1 MPGSIVSSLRKVGVS
16 DPVMLLDEVDKL
28 GSGNGLHG
36 DPMAAM
42 LEVLDPEQN
51 DKFTDHYVN
60 CPVDLSR
67 VLFVA
72 TANSLETIAPPL
84 LDRTEVIEISGYTHD
99 EKVAIARQYLVP
111 KQRRAA
117 GLATE
122 LLEVPDETLLKV
134 ASTYTREA
142 GVRTLE
148 RQVAAIAR
156 GKAVQYAEMVKPHL
170 QQSMQRNHGQGQEK
184 LGADQQQPHQGALTT
199 VPEGY
204 DPLVRPSDLE
214 DLLGLQTFEPEL
226 AEVGEERPA
235 GVATGLAYQG
245 SGNGGILHIETALM
259 PASGSGGALH
269 LTGSLGDVIKESAE
283 LAFAWVKAHAYELGI
298 LPKRSAAFFPGQD
311 VHLHMPAGAVPKDG
325 PSAGVAFVTC
335 LVSLLSQVPTD
346 PRLAMTGEI
355 TLRGKVTPVGGIKE
369 KLLGAHR
376 AGVRKVILP
385 ARNRREVEADLP
397 ASVKA
402 ELDVVYAHHI
412 WDVLE
417 VALGLPR
424 LEYQQRREPLARL

>member
-51 DKFTDHYVN
+51 NKFTDHYVN

-72 TANSLETIAPPL
+72 TANSLDTIAPPL

-99 EKVAIARQYLVP
+99 EKVAIAKQYLVP

-117 GLATE
+117 GLAGP
-122 LLEVPDETLLKV
+122 LLQVPEETLLKV
-134 ASTYTREA
+134 ASSYTREA

-156 GKAVQYAEMVKPHL
+156 GKAVQYAEAVKPEVEA
-170 QQSMQRNHGQGQEK
+170 G
-184 LGADQQQPHQGALTT
+184 GARAQAAFRSDAP
-199 VPEGY
+199 VPPGY
-204 DPLVRPSDLE
+204 DPIVRVGDLE
-214 DLLGLQTFEPEL
+214 GLLGLETYEPEL
-226 AEVGEERPA
+226 ADVGEERPA
-235 GVATGLAYQG
+235 GVVTGLAYQG

-259 PASGSGGALH
+259 PASGAGGALH

-283 LAFAWVKAHAYELGI
+283 LAFAWVKAHAFELGI
-298 LPKRSAAFFPGQD
+298 LPSRTAKFFPGHD
-311 VHLHMPAGAVPKDG
+311 VHLHMPSGAVPKDG
-325 PSAGVAFVTC
+325 PSAGAAFVTG
-335 LVSLLSQVPTD
+335 LVSLLSRVPTD
-346 PRLAMTGEI
+346 PMLAMTGEM
-355 TLRGKVTPVGGIKE
+355 TLRGKVTAVGGIKE

-376 AGVRKVILP
+376 AGIRKVIVP
-385 ARNRREVEADLP
+385 ARNRKDVEADLP
-397 ASVKA
+397 VGVLA
-402 ELDVVYAHHI
+402 ELAVVYAHNI

-417 VALGLPR
+417 AALGLPR
-424 LEYQQRREPLARL
+424 LEDQQRREPLARL